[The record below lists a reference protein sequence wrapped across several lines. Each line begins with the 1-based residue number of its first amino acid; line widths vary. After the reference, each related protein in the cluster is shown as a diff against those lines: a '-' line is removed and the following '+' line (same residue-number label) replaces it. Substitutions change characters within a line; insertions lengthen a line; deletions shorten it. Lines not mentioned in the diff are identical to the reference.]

1 MNIQYSKKSW
11 FNNIQVANVQSYMA
25 RRCFIKFNEHSFVL
39 LNLTHLTIKLN
50 NWFDEGASENH
61 STIQF
66 GYISETNPNCQNI
79 KQLFNLPIPKSG
91 TGSYDV
97 LKSNLNNVLDI
108 SDKIMKQFQ
117 LKLSVQSDEQLI
129 TLEIDQSEA
138 ARITEIDFI
147 KVATPILKQL
157 VLFE

>member
-11 FNNIQVANVQSYMA
+11 FNNIQVANVQSYIA

-66 GYISETNPNCQNI
+66 GYISEANPHI
-79 KQLFNLPIPKSG
+79 KQLFFLPIPKSG
-91 TGSYDV
+91 HGTANYDS

-108 SDKIMKQFQ
+108 ADKIMKQFQ
-117 LKLSVQSDEQLI
+117 LKLSVKSDEQLI

-147 KVATPILKQL
+147 KVATPVLKQL
-157 VLFE
+157 GLFN